1 MVFEDG
7 FRVNFVIV
15 FVIVLCHVNSPHLW
29 DTLTLGLLKKDGGAS
44 AAAFELPEV
53 TLYEAR
59 SASQLNPRHMYI
71 HIYIYI
77 C

>member
-1 MVFEDG
+1 MLWWLAGDQWQGDQWAMVFEDG

-29 DTLTLGLLKKDGGAS
+29 DTLKLGLLKKDGGAS

-53 TLYEAR
+53 TLR
-59 SASQLNPRHMYI
+59 GTLR
-71 HIYIYI
+71 
-77 C
+77 

>member
-1 MVFEDG
+1 MINGKVINGPWCFDG

-15 FVIVLCHVNSPHLW
+15 FVIVLCHANSPHLW

-53 TLYEAR
+53 TLRGALR
-59 SASQLNPRHMYI
+59 
-71 HIYIYI
+71 
-77 C
+77 